1 MTTALFQNLIM
12 NIKYFIF
19 KHIEKL
25 VLGIAIYYLAYTAVH
40 TFIIPSIEAHKTN
53 SKLLSLSS
61 AIERKIKTSV
71 PPIVDMELK
80 NDEQL
85 ALRLTSPPSA
95 SLLPRPYI
103 FGKFTKEKTG
113 SDITAKDLLK
123 KPELQPTARLEGAP
137 LTEIEFIFK
146 GGTADMALVQVRK
159 LYKDKWW
166 NESFTV
172 KKAETIGGKKTIGR
186 ETVDFDTYCK
196 LIEITPQAQKP
207 LIIKKTTVVQ
217 NEKGEFLGSS
227 FTEET
232 HMISSSKIIFVDK
245 KGEFY
250 NSWIG
255 ESVKVGT
262 DTVSVYPSTNA
273 PSTN

>member
-1 MTTALFQNLIM
+1 M
-12 NIKYFIF
+12 NIKNFIF

-25 VLGIAIYYLAYTAVH
+25 VLGIAICYLAYTAVH
-40 TFIIPSIEAHKTN
+40 TFIISSIEAHRTN

-123 KPELQPTARLEGAP
+123 KPELQPTTRLEGATP
-137 LTEIEFIFK
+137 TEIEFIFK

-166 NESFTV
+166 TESFTME
-172 KKAETIGGKKTIGR
+172 KGETIGGKKTIGK

-196 LIEITPQAQKP
+196 LMEIIPQAQKP
-207 LIIKKTTVVQ
+207 LVIKKTMAVL
-217 NEKGEFLGSS
+217 NGKGEFLRSS
-227 FTEET
+227 FTDEI
-232 HMISSSKIIFVDK
+232 HMISASKIMFEDK
-245 KGEFY
+245 KGESY
-250 NSWIG
+250 HLWIG

-273 PSTN
+273 SSTN

>member
-1 MTTALFQNLIM
+1 MIVIPENNKAVDIAVKALQNSELVLMATETVYIAAVDAT
-12 NIKYFIF
+12 NTEAVK
-19 KHIEKL
+19 KL
-25 VLGIAIYYLAYTAVH
+25 VA
-40 TFIIPSIEAHKTN
+40 F
-53 SKLLSLSS
+53 
-61 AIERKIKTSV
+61 
-71 PPIVDMELK
+71 K
-80 NDEQL
+80 N
-85 ALRLTSPPSA
+85 
-95 SLLPRPYI
+95 RP
-103 FGKFTKEKTG
+103 FGKPFSVGVT
-113 SDITAKDLLK
+113 DISMAKKYVVINKTAKDLLK

>member
-1 MTTALFQNLIM
+1 M
-12 NIKYFIF
+12 NIKNFIF

-25 VLGIAIYYLAYTAVH
+25 GFGIAVCYLIYTAVH
-40 TFIIPSIEAHKTN
+40 TFIILNIEAHRTDA
-53 SKLLSLSS
+53 KLLSLSNT
-61 AIERKIKTSV
+61 IERRIKTSV
-71 PPIVDMELK
+71 PPIVDTELK

-95 SLLPRPYI
+95 SPLPRPYI
-103 FGKFTKEKTG
+103 FGKFIKEKTA
-113 SDITAKDLLK
+113 SDITTKDLIK
-123 KPELQPTARLEGAP
+123 KPELQPERLEGIIP
-137 LTEIEFIFK
+137 GEIEFVFK

-166 NESFTV
+166 TESFTIE
-172 KKAETIGGKKTIGR
+172 KGETIGEKKIIGK

-196 LIEITPQAQKP
+196 LIEIFPQAQKP
-207 LIIKKTTVVQ
+207 FIIKKTTVIQ

-245 KGEFY
+245 KGESY

-255 ESVKVGT
+255 ELVKVGT
-262 DTVSVYPSTNA
+262 DTVTTCPLTNASSTNEEA
-273 PSTN
+273 SL

>member
-1 MTTALFQNLIM
+1 M
-12 NIKYFIF
+12 NFKNFVF
-19 KHIEKL
+19 KHVEKI
-25 VLGIAIYYLAYTAVH
+25 VLGITICYLMYTTVH
-40 TFIIPSIEAHKTN
+40 TFIILNLEVHRTDT
-53 SKLLSLSS
+53 KLLSLSNT
-61 AIERKIKTSV
+61 IERKLKTSV
-71 PPIVDMELK
+71 SPVVDTELK

-95 SLLPRPYI
+95 SPLPRPYI
-103 FGKFTKEKTG
+103 FGKFIKEKTA
-113 SDITAKDLLK
+113 SDITTKDLLK
-123 KPELQPTARLEGAP
+123 KPELQPAARLEDITP
-137 LTEIEFIFK
+137 SEMEFIFK

-166 NESFTV
+166 TESFTIE
-172 KKAETIGGKKTIGR
+172 KGETIGEKKIIGK

-196 LIEITPQAQKP
+196 LIEIFPQAQKP
-207 LIIKKTTVVQ
+207 FIIKKTTVIQ

-245 KGEFY
+245 KGESY

-255 ESVKVGT
+255 ELVKVGT
-262 DTVSVYPSTNA
+262 DTVTTCPLTNASSTN
-273 PSTN
+273 